1 MYEPKKIGKVF
12 TSKSF
17 RTGPSSY
24 GKRIYRAAVSQRLT
38 NTGLHYSDLDKNRS
52 MIMSAISAKQY
63 VSYILSGHAE
73 TPTRVR
79 GDVCCRL
86 HSNRAAVHDS
96 LRTRRRQ
103 YHPSSHPPRPYRE
116 SSYLYGEARR

>member
-1 MYEPKKIGKVF
+1 MYELKKNGKLF
-12 TSKSF
+12 TGKSVG
-17 RTGPSSY
+17 TGPSSY
-24 GKRIYRAAVSQRLT
+24 EKRIYRAAVSQRLS
-38 NTGLHYSDLDKNRS
+38 NTGLDYSDLDKNRP
-52 MIMSAISAKQY
+52 MIMSEITANQY

-96 LRTRRRQ
+96 LWTRRRQ
-103 YHPSSHPPRPYRE
+103 YHPSSHPPCP
-116 SSYLYGEARR
+116 